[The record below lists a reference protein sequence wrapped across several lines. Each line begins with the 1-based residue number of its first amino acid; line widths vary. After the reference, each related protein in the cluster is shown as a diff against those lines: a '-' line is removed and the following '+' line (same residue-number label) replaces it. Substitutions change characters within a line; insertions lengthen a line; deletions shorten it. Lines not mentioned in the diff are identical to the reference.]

1 MRIEV
6 RAQGFSLTDALAAH
20 TERAIDKA
28 LGRFSRR
35 LTQVSAKLI
44 DENGPRGGVDKR
56 CLLEVNVA
64 RQEPL
69 LVEAQH
75 ADLYAAIDIA
85 ADRAFRLVARL
96 VERQRVRRQRASQHR
111 EAERTGLVVRRV
123 TVH

>member
-6 RAQGFSLTDALAAH
+6 RAQGFSLTDALSTY

-28 LGRFSRR
+28 LGRFYER
-35 LTQVSAKLI
+35 LTQVSAKLV

-56 CLLEVNVA
+56 CQLEVVVA

-75 ADLYAAIDIA
+75 ADLYAAIDVA
-85 ADRAFRLVARL
+85 ADRASRLVARL
-96 VERQRVRRQRASQHR
+96 IERTRVRRQRASQFR
-111 EAERTGLVVRRV
+111 EAERTGLVVRRA
-123 TVH
+123 TAH